1 MIFHIV
7 TIFPQ
12 SFDSYLGE
20 SILARAIKDKKIQVK
35 FYNPRDYVK
44 EGRVDYKPYGGGP
57 GMVMRVEPVVKAI
70 QKAIGRK
77 LARRGGEKV
86 KIIFLSP
93 SGKLFDNIMAKTLS
107 KQYKEIVI
115 VCGNYEGIDA
125 RVKKIFKAQEIS
137 IGNYV
142 LTGGALPAMILI
154 DVMARQVKGVLHAEE
169 SLEENRVACS
179 EVYTRPE
186 VFKYKN
192 KNYQVPK
199 VLLSGHHKKIEE
211 WKEEKRK

>member
-1 MIFHIV
+1 MIFHVV

-12 SFDSYLGE
+12 SFDSYLNE

-44 EGRVDYKPYGGGP
+44 DGRVDYKPYGGGP
-57 GMVMRVEPVVKAI
+57 GMVMRVEPVARAI
-70 QKAIGRK
+70 QKALGKKKGI
-77 LARRGGEKV
+77 

-93 SGKLFDNIMAKTLS
+93 SGKLFDNTIAKTLS
-107 KQYKEIVI
+107 KKYKEMVI

-125 RVKKIFKAQEIS
+125 RIKKIFKAQEIS
-137 IGNYV
+137 IGNYI
-142 LTGGALPAMILI
+142 LTGGALPAMIMI
-154 DVMARQVKGVLHAEE
+154 DVMARQVKGVLHTEE

-186 VFKYKN
+186 VFKFKN
-192 KNYQVPK
+192 KNYKVPK

-211 WKEEKRK
+211 WKKKKQK

>member
-1 MIFHIV
+1 MIFHII
-7 TIFPQ
+7 TIFPE
-12 SFDSYLGE
+12 SFDSYLNE
-20 SILARAIKDKKIQVK
+20 SILARAIKNKKIQIK

-57 GMVMRVEPVVKAI
+57 GMVMKAEPVIKAI

-77 LARRGGEKV
+77 KKPARQGGGV

-93 SGKLFDNIMAKTLS
+93 GGKLFDTTFAKKLS
-107 KQYKEIVI
+107 KSYKDVVI

-125 RVKKIFKAQEIS
+125 RVKKVFRAQEIS
-137 IGNYV
+137 IGDYV

-154 DVMARQVKGVLHAEE
+154 DVISRQVKGVLNKME
-169 SLEENRVACS
+169 SLEENRVSSS

-186 VFKYKN
+186 VIKYKN
-192 KNYQVPK
+192 KNYKVPK

-211 WKEEKRK
+211 WREGK